1 MAGMVSR
8 RAFLVSSAA
17 AAAAQTSQS
26 VRPPNIVFVLTDD
39 QGYGDVACLG
49 NPVIRTPNLDHL
61 HSQSRRFT
69 EFHVSP
75 TCAPTRCAILTGRHE
90 FRSGVTHTI
99 LERERMSLQSTTI
112 AQVLQTAGY
121 ATGIFGK
128 WHLGDADEYQPGR
141 RGFSESFIHGCGG
154 IGQDYPGTCSDA
166 PGNTYFDPVIRHN
179 GVFERTRGYCTD
191 VFFRQALE
199 WIEQRRSGG
208 PFFAMIT
215 PNAPHAPLM
224 CPEEYQRMYRGLGLD
239 ADTEKYLGMVTN
251 IDDNVGRLMSRLNQW
266 GLERNTLLI
275 FMTDNGG
282 TGGVKVFNDGMR
294 GAKNTPYRGGT
305 RVPSF
310 FRLPGVIEPGDATGL
325 AAHIDL
331 FPTLAELAGASVP
344 QGVSL
349 DGRSLMPL
357 LRDARAAWADR
368 YLFTHCGRWPIAA
381 AASAKY
387 MNCRVRNARFSMVS
401 VGPRKKWELYDLDV
415 DPGERN
421 DLAAGQLPI
430 VARMDAAYDA
440 WWESVQPGLV
450 NEGAA
455 PPRLAPYKQ
464 AYWKQFGGGP
474 GVLPPR

>member
-1 MAGMVSR
+1 MVSR
-8 RAFLVSSAA
+8 RAFLLSSAA
-17 AAAAQTSQS
+17 ATAAAQTL
-26 VRPPNIVFVLTDD
+26 RPPNIVLVLADD
-39 QGYGDVACLG
+39 QGYGDIACLG
-49 NPVIRTPNLDHL
+49 NPIIKTPNLDHL

-141 RGFSESFIHGCGG
+141 RGFSETFIHGCGG

-191 VFFRQALE
+191 VFFGKALE
-199 WIEQRRSGG
+199 WIENQRG

-215 PNAPHAPLM
+215 PNAPHAPLI

-239 ADTEKYLGMVTN
+239 SNTEKYFGMVTN

-305 RVPSF
+305 RVPAF
-310 FRLPGVIEPGDATGL
+310 FRLPGVIAPGDTSAL

-331 FPTLAELAGASVP
+331 FPTFAELAGANASVE
-344 QGVSL
+344 
-349 DGRSLMPL
+349 GRSLMPL
-357 LRDARAAWADR
+357 LRDPHAAWADR
-368 YLFTHCGRWPIAA
+368 YLFTHCGRWPVGGAA
-381 AASAKY
+381 AAKY
-387 MNCRVRNARFSMVS
+387 TQCRVRNGRFSMVS
-401 VGPRKKWELYDLDV
+401 QGPAKKWELYDLAA
-415 DPGERN
+415 DPGERK
-421 DLAAGQLPI
+421 DVAAANAPV
-430 VARMDAAYDA
+430 VARMDAVYDA

-450 NEGAA
+450 NESAV
-455 PPRLAPYKQ
+455 PPRVAPYKQ
-464 AYWKQFGGGP
+464 TYWKQFGGGP
-474 GVLPPR
+474 GVLPQ